1 MASKSTI
8 NKRVNIYINGREV
21 SNDIKSIR
29 TEMQK
34 AVNDIARMKRGS
46 DEYNAKAKEIRTLKA
61 IIQEHNQQL
70 RTTEQRWSSL
80 NNAANGLKKYS
91 GIILSFVGSL
101 TGATLG
107 FQKCAEEAEKFEENL
122 DNLSALTGLGG
133 KNLSWLGDQA
143 KEMSVKTTESGI
155 KIKQSATDILD
166 AFTKIGSQRPELLK
180 NKEALAAVT
189 EDAIILSEAA
199 KIELEPATASL
210 ANVMNQFNE
219 KSSSSRRIINELA
232 AGSQTGSGDIQY
244 LSNAIEKCGTSA
256 YLMGM
261 KTNQTIGVVEAI
273 APKFKDAS
281 QAGNSFD
288 KVLLTMKDKQIGYQS
303 GLFNMNDALDEL
315 QTRFAKGEK
324 ASDLFGKEHAKMAEV
339 LVMAKDDVIRYTEAV
354 TGTDKALEQ
363 AAKNTNNRAAKRAQA
378 MNRLKLVMID
388 LGEKVAPAITMGT
401 NAFTSFLTYL
411 SKAPT
416 LFRENKQLILALAT
430 AFVVLQGKTILA
442 TLASMKNRAAHLL
455 EAAAKMKNAT
465 ATAYLNTYAEQ
476 YRMTQGNV
484 SRGVLKLRT
493 SFSLL
498 WKTIVANPV
507 GAIVTGIYA
516 LITAV
521 NFMEKHTDSAMRA
534 EKLKNSILSKSE
546 TATKLATDANREFA
560 KSISNVNRL
569 STEERQRLR
578 EQISDRIKL
587 TEATLNQLKAEQ
599 AELKQTATKVGFW
612 QTLKNSFLSGGF
624 GEPSVNNYENFQKL
638 QQNDALKNGQ
648 EAADEM
654 NESIQ
659 KLEESNASLKSQLD
673 DFNETFNAEI
683 NADKIGTKTITE
695 LQEKVNLYRTA
706 LENATLQSEEYER
719 IQNKL
724 IATEKQLNQAI
735 KSRDINDTPLPSKD
749 NKNPLQNKK
758 LEAEQKLATAIS
770 QIRKKLYLENLTESE
785 KEILQTQQQYNELI
799 ALCQQFGIDTIEV
812 YNAYSEKIEAIIDRE
827 LENEVSASIAAQDRI
842 NQALMSSSEREKASV
857 RQKYAELIALAEQYG
872 IDTLALKEKMD
883 EELASIK
890 EDEEPQDIF
899 GMSPEDWEDL
909 EGKIGKAIQL
919 AGQLADIWGQFN
931 QIQANKEKKELQEYE
946 RSCNRKK
953 ELLNK
958 QLNAGKISQEQYNA
972 RTSQLDADLEK
983 KKTEIA
989 KKQAK
994 RDKAQSIFSAIISTA
1009 AAIAQA
1015 LPNIPLS
1022 IIAGI
1027 MGAFGAALI
1036 AKVIASQP
1044 LPEYAKGGLTDGA
1057 KMYIAGEAGQEWISP
1072 NWMLKDKT
1080 TGPIIQQL
1088 EMVRSGILS
1097 PEQLAPIR
1105 PDFQTMS
1112 AIPMYASGGFT
1123 STGSME
1129 TNYYTTTTT
1138 TNQDNDTLM
1147 NINENIKILIEYL
1160 SDPRNRQAV
1169 ISNDLLQKHNEE
1181 INMINRLKRL

>member
-80 NNAANGLKKYS
+80 NNVANGLKKYS

-107 FQKCAEEAEKFEENL
+107 FQKCDEEAEKFEENL

-931 QIQANKEKKELQEYE
+931 QIQADKEKKELQEYE

-1027 MGAFGAALI
+1027 MGAAQI
-1036 AKVIASQP
+1036 AVIASQP

>member
-378 MNRLKLVMID
+378 MNRLKLVMLD
-388 LGEKVAPAITMGT
+388 LGEKVAPAITMVT

-931 QIQANKEKKELQEYE
+931 QIQADKEKKELQEYE

-1027 MGAFGAALI
+1027 MGAAQI
-1036 AKVIASQP
+1036 AVIASQP

>member
-80 NNAANGLKKYS
+80 NNVANGLKKYS

-232 AGSQTGSGDIQY
+232 AGSQAGSGDIQY

-1027 MGAFGAALI
+1027 MGAAQI
-1036 AKVIASQP
+1036 AVIASQP

>member
-80 NNAANGLKKYS
+80 NNVANGLKKYS

-155 KIKQSATDILD
+155 KIKQSATDILE

-1027 MGAFGAALI
+1027 MGAAQI
-1036 AKVIASQP
+1036 AVIASQP

>member
-80 NNAANGLKKYS
+80 NNVANGLKKYS

-648 EAADEM
+648 EADDEM

-1027 MGAFGAALI
+1027 MGAAQI
-1036 AKVIASQP
+1036 AVIASQP

>member
-46 DEYNAKAKEIRTLKA
+46 AEYNATAKEIRTLKA

-80 NNAANGLKKYS
+80 NNVANGLKKYS

-931 QIQANKEKKELQEYE
+931 QIQADKEKKELQEYE

-1027 MGAFGAALI
+1027 MGAAQI
-1036 AKVIASQP
+1036 AVIASQP

>member
-80 NNAANGLKKYS
+80 NNVANGLKKYS

-735 KSRDINDTPLPSKD
+735 KSRDINDTPLPSKV

-931 QIQANKEKKELQEYE
+931 QIQADKEKKELQEYE

-1027 MGAFGAALI
+1027 MGAAQI
-1036 AKVIASQP
+1036 AVIASQP

>member
-1 MASKSTI
+1 MAYK
-8 NKRVNIYINGREV
+8 V
-21 SNDIKSIR
+21 
-29 TEMQK
+29 
-34 AVNDIARMKRGS
+34 
-46 DEYNAKAKEIRTLKA
+46 
-61 IIQEHNQQL
+61 
-70 RTTEQRWSSL
+70 
-80 NNAANGLKKYS
+80 
-91 GIILSFVGSL
+91 IILYQLYMPSYF
-101 TGATLG
+101 LG
-107 FQKCAEEAEKFEENL
+107 TF
-122 DNLSALTGLGG
+122 
-133 KNLSWLGDQA
+133 
-143 KEMSVKTTESGI
+143 TEY
-155 KIKQSATDILD
+155 
-166 AFTKIGSQRPELLK
+166 P
-180 NKEALAAVT
+180 
-189 EDAIILSEAA
+189 
-199 KIELEPATASL
+199 
-210 ANVMNQFNE
+210 
-219 KSSSSRRIINELA
+219 
-232 AGSQTGSGDIQY
+232 
-244 LSNAIEKCGTSA
+244 
-256 YLMGM
+256 
-261 KTNQTIGVVEAI
+261 
-273 APKFKDAS
+273 
-281 QAGNSFD
+281 
-288 KVLLTMKDKQIGYQS
+288 
-303 GLFNMNDALDEL
+303 
-315 QTRFAKGEK
+315 
-324 ASDLFGKEHAKMAEV
+324 
-339 LVMAKDDVIRYTEAV
+339 
-354 TGTDKALEQ
+354 
-363 AAKNTNNRAAKRAQA
+363 
-378 MNRLKLVMID
+378 
-388 LGEKVAPAITMGT
+388 
-401 NAFTSFLTYL
+401 
-411 SKAPT
+411 
-416 LFRENKQLILALAT
+416 
-430 AFVVLQGKTILA
+430 
-442 TLASMKNRAAHLL
+442 
-455 EAAAKMKNAT
+455 
-465 ATAYLNTYAEQ
+465 YLNTYAEQ

-624 GEPSVNNYENFQKL
+624 GEPSVNNYGNFQKL

-931 QIQANKEKKELQEYE
+931 QIQADKEKKELQEYE

-1027 MGAFGAALI
+1027 MGAAQI
-1036 AKVIASQP
+1036 AVIASQP

>member
-80 NNAANGLKKYS
+80 NNVANGLKKYS

-958 QLNAGKISQEQYNA
+958 QHNAGKISQEQYNA

-1027 MGAFGAALI
+1027 MGAAQI
-1036 AKVIASQP
+1036 AVIASQP

>member
-80 NNAANGLKKYS
+80 NNVANGLKKYS

-842 NQALMSSSEREKASV
+842 NQALMSSSERGKASV

-1027 MGAFGAALI
+1027 MGAAQI
-1036 AKVIASQP
+1036 AVIASQP

>member
-799 ALCQQFGIDTIEV
+799 ALYQQFGIDTIEV

-931 QIQANKEKKELQEYE
+931 QIQADKEKKELQEYE

-1027 MGAFGAALI
+1027 MGAAQI
-1036 AKVIASQP
+1036 AVIASQP

>member
-80 NNAANGLKKYS
+80 NNVANGLKKYS

-827 LENEVSASIAAQDRI
+827 LENEVNASIAAQDRI

-931 QIQANKEKKELQEYE
+931 QIQADKEKKELQEYE

-1027 MGAFGAALI
+1027 MGAAQI
-1036 AKVIASQP
+1036 AVIASQP

>member
-1 MASKSTI
+1 
-8 NKRVNIYINGREV
+8 
-21 SNDIKSIR
+21 
-29 TEMQK
+29 
-34 AVNDIARMKRGS
+34 
-46 DEYNAKAKEIRTLKA
+46 
-61 IIQEHNQQL
+61 
-70 RTTEQRWSSL
+70 
-80 NNAANGLKKYS
+80 
-91 GIILSFVGSL
+91 
-101 TGATLG
+101 
-107 FQKCAEEAEKFEENL
+107 
-122 DNLSALTGLGG
+122 
-133 KNLSWLGDQA
+133 
-143 KEMSVKTTESGI
+143 
-155 KIKQSATDILD
+155 
-166 AFTKIGSQRPELLK
+166 
-180 NKEALAAVT
+180 
-189 EDAIILSEAA
+189 
-199 KIELEPATASL
+199 
-210 ANVMNQFNE
+210 
-219 KSSSSRRIINELA
+219 
-232 AGSQTGSGDIQY
+232 
-244 LSNAIEKCGTSA
+244 
-256 YLMGM
+256 
-261 KTNQTIGVVEAI
+261 
-273 APKFKDAS
+273 
-281 QAGNSFD
+281 
-288 KVLLTMKDKQIGYQS
+288 
-303 GLFNMNDALDEL
+303 
-315 QTRFAKGEK
+315 
-324 ASDLFGKEHAKMAEV
+324 
-339 LVMAKDDVIRYTEAV
+339 
-354 TGTDKALEQ
+354 
-363 AAKNTNNRAAKRAQA
+363 
-378 MNRLKLVMID
+378 
-388 LGEKVAPAITMGT
+388 
-401 NAFTSFLTYL
+401 
-411 SKAPT
+411 
-416 LFRENKQLILALAT
+416 
-430 AFVVLQGKTILA
+430 
-442 TLASMKNRAAHLL
+442 
-455 EAAAKMKNAT
+455 
-465 ATAYLNTYAEQ
+465 
-476 YRMTQGNV
+476 
-484 SRGVLKLRT
+484 
-493 SFSLL
+493 
-498 WKTIVANPV
+498 
-507 GAIVTGIYA
+507 
-516 LITAV
+516 
-521 NFMEKHTDSAMRA
+521 MEKHTDSAMRA

-1027 MGAFGAALI
+1027 MGAAQI
-1036 AKVIASQP
+1036 AVIASQP

>member
-80 NNAANGLKKYS
+80 NNVANGLKKYS

-401 NAFTSFLTYL
+401 NAFTSFLSYL
-411 SKAPT
+411 SKSPT

-931 QIQANKEKKELQEYE
+931 QIQADKEKKELQEYE

-1027 MGAFGAALI
+1027 MGAAQI
-1036 AKVIASQP
+1036 AVIASQP

>member
-339 LVMAKDDVIRYTEAV
+339 LVMAKDDVIRHTEAV

-931 QIQANKEKKELQEYE
+931 QIQADKEKKELQEYE

-1027 MGAFGAALI
+1027 MGAAQI
-1036 AKVIASQP
+1036 AVIASQP

>member
-80 NNAANGLKKYS
+80 NNVANGLKKYS

-706 LENATLQSEEYER
+706 LENATLPSEEYER

-1009 AAIAQA
+1009 VAIAQA

-1027 MGAFGAALI
+1027 MGAAQI
-1036 AKVIASQP
+1036 AVIASQP

>member
-70 RTTEQRWSSL
+70 WTTEQRWSSL
-80 NNAANGLKKYS
+80 NNVANGLKKYS

-1009 AAIAQA
+1009 VAIAQA

-1027 MGAFGAALI
+1027 MGAAQI
-1036 AKVIASQP
+1036 AVIASQP

>member
-80 NNAANGLKKYS
+80 NNVANGLKKYS

-339 LVMAKDDVIRYTEAV
+339 LVMAKDDVIRYPEAV

-931 QIQANKEKKELQEYE
+931 QIQADKEKKELQEYE

-1027 MGAFGAALI
+1027 MGAAQI
-1036 AKVIASQP
+1036 AVIASQP

>member
-80 NNAANGLKKYS
+80 NNVANGLKKYS

-484 SRGVLKLRT
+484 SRGVLKLWT

-931 QIQANKEKKELQEYE
+931 QIQADKEKKELQEYE

-1027 MGAFGAALI
+1027 MGAAQI
-1036 AKVIASQP
+1036 AVIASQP

>member
-80 NNAANGLKKYS
+80 NNVANGLKKYS

-232 AGSQTGSGDIQY
+232 AGSQAGSGDIQY

-1009 AAIAQA
+1009 AIAQA

-1027 MGAFGAALI
+1027 MGAAQI
-1036 AKVIASQP
+1036 AVIASQP

>member
-80 NNAANGLKKYS
+80 NNVANGLKKYS

-363 AAKNTNNRAAKRAQA
+363 AAKNTDNRAAKRAQA

-931 QIQANKEKKELQEYE
+931 QIQADKEKKELQEYE

-1027 MGAFGAALI
+1027 MGAAQI
-1036 AKVIASQP
+1036 AVIASQP

>member
-80 NNAANGLKKYS
+80 NNVANGLKKYS

-931 QIQANKEKKELQEYE
+931 QIQADKEKKELQEYE

-1027 MGAFGAALI
+1027 MGAAQI
-1036 AKVIASQP
+1036 AVIASQP

-1112 AIPMYASGGFT
+1112 AIPMYASGEFT

>member
-80 NNAANGLKKYS
+80 NNVANGLKKYS

-107 FQKCAEEAEKFEENL
+107 FQKCAEEAEKFEENV

-931 QIQANKEKKELQEYE
+931 QIQADKEKKELQEYE

-1027 MGAFGAALI
+1027 MGAAQI
-1036 AKVIASQP
+1036 AVIASQP

>member
-80 NNAANGLKKYS
+80 NNVANGLKKYS

-339 LVMAKDDVIRYTEAV
+339 LVMAKDVIRYTEAV

-931 QIQANKEKKELQEYE
+931 QIQADKEKKELQEYE

-1027 MGAFGAALI
+1027 MGAAQI
-1036 AKVIASQP
+1036 AVIASQP

>member
-80 NNAANGLKKYS
+80 NNVANGLKKYS

-931 QIQANKEKKELQEYE
+931 QIQADKEKKELQEYE

-1009 AAIAQA
+1009 VAIAQA

-1027 MGAFGAALI
+1027 MGAAQI
-1036 AKVIASQP
+1036 AVIASQP

>member
-80 NNAANGLKKYS
+80 NNVANGLKKYS

-516 LITAV
+516 LVTAV

-919 AGQLADIWGQFN
+919 PGQLADIWGQFN

-1027 MGAFGAALI
+1027 MGAAQI
-1036 AKVIASQP
+1036 AVIASQP

>member
-80 NNAANGLKKYS
+80 NNVANGLKKYS

-899 GMSPEDWEDL
+899 GMSPEAWEDL

-931 QIQANKEKKELQEYE
+931 QIQADKEKKELQEYE

-1027 MGAFGAALI
+1027 MGAAQI
-1036 AKVIASQP
+1036 AVIASQP

>member
-80 NNAANGLKKYS
+80 NNVANGLKKYS

-166 AFTKIGSQRPELLK
+166 AFTKMGSQRPELLK

-1009 AAIAQA
+1009 VAIAQA

-1027 MGAFGAALI
+1027 MGAAQI
-1036 AKVIASQP
+1036 AVIASQP

>member
-890 EDEEPQDIF
+890 GDEEPQDIF

-931 QIQANKEKKELQEYE
+931 QIQADKEKKELQEYE

-1027 MGAFGAALI
+1027 MGAAQI
-1036 AKVIASQP
+1036 AVIASQP

>member
-1 MASKSTI
+1 MSSEVRKAMTI
-8 NKRVNIYINGREV
+8 LYKVHNGLYVNLTNRCPCACTFCERQTRDHV
-21 SNDIKSIR
+21 S
-29 TEMQK
+29 E
-34 AVNDIARMKRGS
+34 VNDAPLWLEHEPSVEEVIA
-46 DEYNAKAKEIRTLKA
+46 E
-61 IIQEHNQQL
+61 
-70 RTTEQRWSSL
+70 
-80 NNAANGLKKYS
+80 
-91 GIILSFVGSL
+91 F
-101 TGATLG
+101 
-107 FQKCAEEAEKFEENL
+107 EK
-122 DNLSALTGLGG
+122 
-133 KNLSWLGDQA
+133 
-143 KEMSVKTTESGI
+143 
-155 KIKQSATDILD
+155 TD
-166 AFTKIGSQRPELLK
+166 
-180 NKEALAAVT
+180 
-189 EDAIILSEAA
+189 
-199 KIELEPATASL
+199 
-210 ANVMNQFNE
+210 
-219 KSSSSRRIINELA
+219 
-232 AGSQTGSGDIQY
+232 
-244 LSNAIEKCGTSA
+244 
-256 YLMGM
+256 
-261 KTNQTIGVVEAI
+261 
-273 APKFKDAS
+273 
-281 QAGNSFD
+281 
-288 KVLLTMKDKQIGYQS
+288 
-303 GLFNMNDALDEL
+303 
-315 QTRFAKGEK
+315 
-324 ASDLFGKEHAKMAEV
+324 
-339 LVMAKDDVIRYTEAV
+339 
-354 TGTDKALEQ
+354 
-363 AAKNTNNRAAKRAQA
+363 
-378 MNRLKLVMID
+378 
-388 LGEKVAPAITMGT
+388 VAP
-401 NAFTSFLTYL
+401 Y
-411 SKAPT
+411 
-416 LFRENKQLILALAT
+416 E
-430 AFVVLQGKTILA
+430 
-442 TLASMKNRAAHLL
+442 
-455 EAAAKMKNAT
+455 E
-465 ATAYLNTYAEQ
+465 
-476 YRMTQGNV
+476 
-484 SRGVLKLRT
+484 
-493 SFSLL
+493 
-498 WKTIVANPV
+498 IV
-507 GAIVTGIYA
+507 
-516 LITAV
+516 
-521 NFMEKHTDSAMRA
+521 FC
-534 EKLKNSILSKSE
+534 
-546 TATKLATDANREFA
+546 
-560 KSISNVNRL
+560 
-569 STEERQRLR
+569 
-578 EQISDRIKL
+578 
-587 TEATLNQLKAEQ
+587 
-599 AELKQTATKVGFW
+599 
-612 QTLKNSFLSGGF
+612 GF

-931 QIQANKEKKELQEYE
+931 QIQADKEKKELQEYE

-1027 MGAFGAALI
+1027 MGAAQI
-1036 AKVIASQP
+1036 AVIASQP

>member
-80 NNAANGLKKYS
+80 NNVANGLKKYS

-232 AGSQTGSGDIQY
+232 AGSQTGSGDLQY

-931 QIQANKEKKELQEYE
+931 QIQADKEKKELQEYE

-1027 MGAFGAALI
+1027 MGAAQI
-1036 AKVIASQP
+1036 AVIASQP

-1057 KMYIAGEAGQEWISP
+1057 KMYMAGEAGQEWISP

>member
-80 NNAANGLKKYS
+80 NNVANGLKKYS

-476 YRMTQGNV
+476 YRTTQGNV

-1027 MGAFGAALI
+1027 MGAAQI
-1036 AKVIASQP
+1036 AVIASQP

>member
-1 MASKSTI
+1 
-8 NKRVNIYINGREV
+8 
-21 SNDIKSIR
+21 
-29 TEMQK
+29 
-34 AVNDIARMKRGS
+34 
-46 DEYNAKAKEIRTLKA
+46 
-61 IIQEHNQQL
+61 
-70 RTTEQRWSSL
+70 
-80 NNAANGLKKYS
+80 
-91 GIILSFVGSL
+91 
-101 TGATLG
+101 
-107 FQKCAEEAEKFEENL
+107 
-122 DNLSALTGLGG
+122 
-133 KNLSWLGDQA
+133 
-143 KEMSVKTTESGI
+143 
-155 KIKQSATDILD
+155 
-166 AFTKIGSQRPELLK
+166 
-180 NKEALAAVT
+180 
-189 EDAIILSEAA
+189 
-199 KIELEPATASL
+199 
-210 ANVMNQFNE
+210 
-219 KSSSSRRIINELA
+219 
-232 AGSQTGSGDIQY
+232 
-244 LSNAIEKCGTSA
+244 
-256 YLMGM
+256 
-261 KTNQTIGVVEAI
+261 
-273 APKFKDAS
+273 
-281 QAGNSFD
+281 
-288 KVLLTMKDKQIGYQS
+288 
-303 GLFNMNDALDEL
+303 
-315 QTRFAKGEK
+315 
-324 ASDLFGKEHAKMAEV
+324 
-339 LVMAKDDVIRYTEAV
+339 
-354 TGTDKALEQ
+354 
-363 AAKNTNNRAAKRAQA
+363 
-378 MNRLKLVMID
+378 
-388 LGEKVAPAITMGT
+388 
-401 NAFTSFLTYL
+401 
-411 SKAPT
+411 
-416 LFRENKQLILALAT
+416 
-430 AFVVLQGKTILA
+430 
-442 TLASMKNRAAHLL
+442 
-455 EAAAKMKNAT
+455 
-465 ATAYLNTYAEQ
+465 
-476 YRMTQGNV
+476 
-484 SRGVLKLRT
+484 
-493 SFSLL
+493 
-498 WKTIVANPV
+498 
-507 GAIVTGIYA
+507 
-516 LITAV
+516 
-521 NFMEKHTDSAMRA
+521 
-534 EKLKNSILSKSE
+534 
-546 TATKLATDANREFA
+546 
-560 KSISNVNRL
+560 
-569 STEERQRLR
+569 
-578 EQISDRIKL
+578 
-587 TEATLNQLKAEQ
+587 
-599 AELKQTATKVGFW
+599 
-612 QTLKNSFLSGGF
+612 
-624 GEPSVNNYENFQKL
+624 
-638 QQNDALKNGQ
+638 
-648 EAADEM
+648 M

-946 RSCNRKK
+946 RSCN
-953 ELLNK
+953 
-958 QLNAGKISQEQYNA
+958 A

-1027 MGAFGAALI
+1027 MGAAQI
-1036 AKVIASQP
+1036 AVIASQP

-1080 TGPIIQQL
+1080 T
-1088 EMVRSGILS
+1088 
-1097 PEQLAPIR
+1097 
-1105 PDFQTMS
+1105 
-1112 AIPMYASGGFT
+1112 
-1123 STGSME
+1123 
-1129 TNYYTTTTT
+1129 
-1138 TNQDNDTLM
+1138 
-1147 NINENIKILIEYL
+1147 
-1160 SDPRNRQAV
+1160 
-1169 ISNDLLQKHNEE
+1169 
-1181 INMINRLKRL
+1181 